1 MTFSLRK
8 PILFVPFHN
17 RHRMYRFWDLSEK
30 VKILLSFFYGKFWS
44 KLTKSK
50 NLEKTCFWSNEPS
63 SMNWCCWI
71 ILVKDQLPKHNN
83 IWSVWVI
90 FLEILLRIHP
100 FIVFSAFFG
109 HFSQYIGICIENC
122 KMCKIST
129 CKAKF
134 CIEKSFF
141 EFLIKF
147 WWKNMYCIYI

>member
-1 MTFSLRK
+1 MPCVKKTLIFVKKTQRRVKMTFSLRK
-8 PILFVPFHN
+8 PIHFVPFHN

-100 FIVFSAFFG
+100 FIAFFCL
-109 HFSQYIGICIENC
+109 FWP
-122 KMCKIST
+122 
-129 CKAKF
+129 
-134 CIEKSFF
+134 FF
-141 EFLIKF
+141 LVYRNLYGKLQNVQNQLF
-147 WWKNMYCIYI
+147 